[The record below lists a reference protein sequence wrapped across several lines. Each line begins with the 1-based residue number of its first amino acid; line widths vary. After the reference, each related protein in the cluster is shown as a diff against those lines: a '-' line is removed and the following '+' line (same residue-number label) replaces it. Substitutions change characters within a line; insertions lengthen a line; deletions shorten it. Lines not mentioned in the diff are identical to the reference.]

1 MNMHKLNLLFALA
14 TLPFVLQP
22 GAGNCAAAPAPVV
35 APASAPV
42 VMDHISITS
51 MGSGS
56 PVVLIPGLSSP
67 RAVWDGVVP
76 ELAKRHRV
84 ILVQVN
90 GFGGDAPG
98 KNLAPGILAGLVAE
112 LDGYIVR
119 EKLGQPVIVGHS
131 MGGLAALMF
140 AHAHPDH
147 VSRVMVVDALPFIAV
162 LFVPTATVAMV
173 EPQAGAIRDQMAAG
187 FGKPADAA
195 NAEATANRL
204 ALKPESRA
212 KVKAWV
218 IASDPRVS
226 GEALYEDMT
235 TDLRPELARIATPI
249 TLVYPWNATGPTKEM
264 AEPLYRGA
272 YAGTPHITF
281 VDVADSAHFVMLD
294 QPAAFQAALMAF
306 VGK

>member
-1 MNMHKLNLLFALA
+1 MNHKLNLLFAFA
-14 TLPFVLQP
+14 SLPFVLQP
-22 GAGNCAAAPAPVV
+22 GAGNCAAAPAPV
-35 APASAPV
+35 AASAPV

-51 MGSGS
+51 IGSGS
-56 PVVLIPGLSSP
+56 PAVLIPGLSTP

-76 ELAKRHRV
+76 ELAKSHRV

-90 GFGGDAPG
+90 GFAGDAPG
-98 KNLAPGILAGLVAE
+98 KNLAPDILAGLVAE
-112 LDGYIVR
+112 LDAYIVR
-119 EKLGQPVIVGHS
+119 EKLGQPAIVGHS

-140 AHAHPDH
+140 AKAHPDH

-162 LFVPTATVAMV
+162 LFSPSATVAMV
-173 EPQAGAIRDQMAAG
+173 TPQAGAIRDQMAASY
-187 FGKPADAA
+187 GKPADAA

-212 KVKAWV
+212 RVKAWV
-218 IASDPRVS
+218 MASDPRVS

-235 TDLRPELARIATPI
+235 TDLRPDLARITTPI
-249 TLVYPWNATGPTKEM
+249 TLVYPWNTTGPTKEM

-272 YAGTPHITF
+272 YAGTPHISF

-294 QPAAFQAALMAF
+294 QPAAFQTALTGF

>member
-14 TLPFVLQP
+14 SLPFVLQP
-22 GAGNCAAAPAPVV
+22 GAGNCAAAPAPVA
-35 APASAPV
+35 APAAAPV

-51 MGSGS
+51 VGSGS
-56 PVVLIPGLSSP
+56 PVVLIPGLSTP
-67 RAVWDGVVP
+67 RAVWDDVVP
-76 ELAKRHRV
+76 ELAKSHRV

-90 GFGGDAPG
+90 GFAGDAPG

-119 EKLGQPVIVGHS
+119 EKLGQPAIVGHS

-140 AHAHPDH
+140 AKAHPDH

-162 LFVPTATVAMV
+162 LFSPSATVAMV
-173 EPQAGAIRDQMAAG
+173 TPQAGAIRDQMAAG

-218 IASDPRVS
+218 MASDPRVS

-235 TDLRPELARIATPI
+235 TDLRPDLAKITTPI

-264 AEPLYRGA
+264 ADPLYRGA
-272 YAGTPHITF
+272 YAGAPHISF

-294 QPAAFQAALMAF
+294 QPAAFQAALMGF